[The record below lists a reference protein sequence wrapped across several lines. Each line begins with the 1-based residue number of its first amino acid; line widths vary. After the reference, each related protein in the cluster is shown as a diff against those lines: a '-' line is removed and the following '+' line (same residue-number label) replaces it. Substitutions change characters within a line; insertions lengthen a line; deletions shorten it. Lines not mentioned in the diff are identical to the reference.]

1 MKLKKLIRFIL
12 IIIIL
17 ILLFTIIRS
26 TYSKYVTAFE
36 KSTGAVLNAW
46 NIKVNDERITTDAN
60 FTNNLIVNFD
70 ENPNIAPN
78 TLAPTRTG
86 TVPLTLDSTGTQVP
100 YEYKIEI
107 VEGNVDYESTANN
120 ILVNSWIGNGNKT
133 YEMIIDIDYSSLD
146 EPIWYQASYSRAPWW
161 EEKFTPKTIEFTL
174 PEGFTIANN
183 NNIFGIQPDCITV
196 NGTHV
201 TVTPNQWAWPPSDA
215 GSYVD
220 PNDPTKT
227 YTSYSSNKITL
238 RFQTTYNNGDTDL
251 TVDKIAT
258 NITLDGKKIFKS
270 NIPDYRIYAYSLN
283 GGEKVILDDTITEIS
298 GIVQPA
304 ADINTVVKNEILL
317 YVEWYDGPDNKMD
330 NAEDVNVTQ
339 SDDPY
344 GTVPI
349 GVFVTQVYQ

>member
-46 NIKVNDERITTDAN
+46 NIKINDEKITTNAN
-60 FTNNLIVNFD
+60 FTNTLRVNFD
-70 ENPNIAPN
+70 TNPHIATN

-86 TVPLTLDSTGTQVP
+86 IIPLTLDSTGTQVP

-107 VEGNVDYESTANN
+107 VEDNVNYE
-120 ILVNSWIGNGNKT
+120 
-133 YEMIIDIDYSSLD
+133 
-146 EPIWYQASYSRAPWW
+146 
-161 EEKFTPKTIEFTL
+161 
-174 PEGFTIANN
+174 
-183 NNIFGIQPDCITV
+183 
-196 NGTHV
+196 
-201 TVTPNQWAWPPSDA
+201 
-215 GSYVD
+215 
-220 PNDPTKT
+220 
-227 YTSYSSNKITL
+227 
-238 RFQTTYNNGDTDL
+238 
-251 TVDKIAT
+251 
-258 NITLDGKKIFKS
+258 S

-283 GGEKVILDDTITEIS
+283 GSEKVVLDDTITSIT

-317 YVEWYDGPDNKMD
+317 YVEWYDGPDNIMD
-330 NAEDVNVTQ
+330 NAEDVKVTQ

-344 GTVPI
+344 GTIPI
-349 GVFVTQVYQ
+349 DVFVTQVYQ

>member
-12 IIIIL
+12 IIIIV

-46 NIKVNDERITTDAN
+46 NIKVNDEKITTDAI
-60 FTNNLIVNFD
+60 FTNTLKVNFD
-70 ENPNIAPN
+70 ANPHIAEN

-107 VEGNVDYESTANN
+107 VDGNV
-120 ILVNSWIGNGNKT
+120 
-133 YEMIIDIDYSSLD
+133 
-146 EPIWYQASYSRAPWW
+146 
-161 EEKFTPKTIEFTL
+161 
-174 PEGFTIANN
+174 
-183 NNIFGIQPDCITV
+183 
-196 NGTHV
+196 V
-201 TVTPNQWAWPPSDA
+201 TD
-215 GSYVD
+215 
-220 PNDPTKT
+220 
-227 YTSYSSNKITL
+227 
-238 RFQTTYNNGDTDL
+238 
-251 TVDKIAT
+251 
-258 NITLDGKKIFKS
+258 

-330 NAEDVNVTQ
+330 NAEDVKVTQ

-344 GTVPI
+344 GTIPI

>member
-46 NIKVNDERITTDAN
+46 NIKVNDEKITTNAN
-60 FTNNLIVNFD
+60 FTNTLRVNFD
-70 ENPNIAPN
+70 TNPHIAAN

-107 VEGNVDYESTANN
+107 VDGNVDYESSADN
-120 ILVNSWIGNGNKT
+120 IFINSWTSNNNKV
-133 YEMIIDIDYSSLD
+133 YEMKIEIDYSALD
-146 EPIWYQASYSRAPWW
+146 EPIWYQVNYSREPWW

-174 PEGFTIANN
+174 PEGFSILNN
-183 NNIFGIQPDCITV
+183 DIYEVSQNNIEID
-196 NGTHV
+196 GTHV
-201 TVTPNQWAWPPSDA
+201 TVTPTQWEWPASTN

-227 YTSYSSNKITL
+227 YTHYASNKITL
-238 RFQTTYNNGDTDL
+238 TFQTVYNNGNTDIS
-251 TVDKIAT
+251 VDQIAT
-258 NITLDGKKIFKS
+258 NIALDGKKIFKS

-330 NAEDVNVTQ
+330 NAEDVKVTQ